1 MTKRKVFISYRR
13 DDAAGFAHAI
23 HDRLVENLPKEQ
35 VFMDVGGIEPGAD
48 FVDKLKSTVNQC
60 SVMLALI
67 GKRWLGDNGGGR
79 PRIHEPNDWI
89 RAEVST
95 AIERGV
101 RVIPV
106 MLDGTSMPPAESL
119 PEDLRPLT
127 RMNAVDVRGSRL
139 DADVWDLTGAT
150 IKALGGK
157 WPPDEPGGKIYS
169 VLTGLYA
176 LFAGAVLL
184 LVIIGGMF
192 MPEIGASTVLGT
204 AVFVLNAVLLLR
216 LPVHA
221 WVRTLSRQKALK
233 IGSLVHLLGFGI
245 MEIASTDT
253 EGVMVIFF
261 GIVPAATLFLAS
273 FAMRRVVR
281 N

>member
-23 HDRLVENLPKEQ
+23 HDRLVESLPKEQ
-35 VFMDVGGIEPGAD
+35 VFMDVVGIDPGAD
-48 FVDKLKSTVNQC
+48 FVDKLKSTVDQC

-79 PRIHEPNDWI
+79 PRIHEPDDWI
-89 RAEVST
+89 RTEVAT

-101 RVIPV
+101 RIIPV
-106 MLDGTSMPPAESL
+106 MLDGASMPAAESL

-150 IKALGGK
+150 ITALGGK

-176 LFAGAVLL
+176 LFAGAVVL
-184 LVIIGGMF
+184 LVMF
-192 MPEIGASTVLGT
+192 GAMLTTEVGAPAVLGT
-204 AVFVLNAVLLLR
+204 VVFVLNAVLLLR
-216 LPVHA
+216 LPIHA

-245 MEIASTDT
+245 MGIGSSDT

>member
-35 VFMDVGGIEPGAD
+35 VFMDVVGIEPGAD

-60 SVMLALI
+60 SVLLALI
-67 GKRWLGDNGGGR
+67 GKRWLGDSGEGK
-79 PRIHEPNDWI
+79 PRIHEPHDWI
-89 RAEVST
+89 RTEVST

-106 MLDGTSMPPAESL
+106 MLDGASMPPAESL

-150 IKALGGK
+150 ITALGGK

-169 VLTGLYA
+169 VVAGLYA
-176 LFAGAVLL
+176 LFAGALVLL
-184 LVIIGGMF
+184 VMF
-192 MPEIGASTVLGT
+192 GAMFTPEVSLPTVLG
-204 AVFVLNAVLLLR
+204 AVVFVLNAALLLR
-216 LPVHA
+216 LPIHS
-221 WVRTLSRQKALK
+221 WIRTLSRQKALK

-245 MEIASTDT
+245 MGIGSSDT
-253 EGVMVIFF
+253 EGVIVIFF

>member
-35 VFMDVGGIEPGAD
+35 VFMDVVGIEPGAD
-48 FVDKLKSTVNQC
+48 FIEKLESTVNQC
-60 SVMLALI
+60 SVLLALI
-67 GKRWLGDNGGGR
+67 GKRWLGENGEGKA
-79 PRIHEPNDWI
+79 RIHDPKDWV

-95 AIERGV
+95 AIQRGV

-106 MLDGTSMPPAESL
+106 LLDGATMPATESL

-127 RMNAVDVRGSRL
+127 RMNAVDLRGSRL
-139 DADVWDLTGAT
+139 NADVWDLTGST
-150 IKALGGK
+150 ITALGGK

-169 VLTGLYA
+169 VLAGIYA
-176 LFAGAVLL
+176 LFAGAVVL
-184 LVIIGGMF
+184 LVTFGAMF
-192 MPEIGASTVLGT
+192 MPEVSIPTVLGT
-204 AVFVLNAVLLLR
+204 VVFVLNAVLLLR
-216 LPVHA
+216 LPVHS
-221 WVRTLSRQKALK
+221 WVRTISRHKALK
-233 IGSLVHLLGFGI
+233 IGSLVHLLGFVVMGVG
-245 MEIASTDT
+245 STDM
-253 EGVMVIFF
+253 EGAMVIFF

>member
-35 VFMDVGGIEPGAD
+35 VFMDVVGIDPGAD
-48 FVDKLKSTVNQC
+48 FVDKLKSTVNQS

-67 GKRWLGDNGGGR
+67 GKRWLGENGGGR

-89 RAEVST
+89 RTEVAT

-101 RVIPV
+101 RIIPV
-106 MLDGTSMPPAESL
+106 MLDGASMPPAESL

-139 DADVWDLTGAT
+139 DADVWDLAGAT
-150 IKALGGK
+150 ITALGGK

-169 VLTGLYA
+169 VLAGLYA
-176 LFAGAVLL
+176 LFAGAVVL
-184 LVIIGGMF
+184 LVMFGAMF
-192 MPEIGASTVLGT
+192 MPEISASTVLGT

-216 LPVHA
+216 LPIHA

-233 IGSLVHLLGFGI
+233 IGALVHLLGFGI
-245 MEIASTDT
+245 MGIASTDT

-281 N
+281 S

>member
-1 MTKRKVFISYRR
+1 
-13 DDAAGFAHAI
+13 
-23 HDRLVENLPKEQ
+23 
-35 VFMDVGGIEPGAD
+35 
-48 FVDKLKSTVNQC
+48 
-60 SVMLALI
+60 
-67 GKRWLGDNGGGR
+67 
-79 PRIHEPNDWI
+79 
-89 RAEVST
+89 
-95 AIERGV
+95 
-101 RVIPV
+101 
-106 MLDGTSMPPAESL
+106 
-119 PEDLRPLT
+119 
-127 RMNAVDVRGSRL
+127 VDVRGSRL

-150 IKALGGK
+150 ITALGGK

-176 LFAGAVLL
+176 LFAGAVVL
-184 LVIIGGMF
+184 LVIIAGMF
-192 MPEIGASTVLGT
+192 MPKMGASAIIAT

-233 IGSLVHLLGFGI
+233 IGALVHLLGFGI
-245 MEIASTDT
+245 MEIGSTDT
-253 EGVMVIFF
+253 EAVMAVFF

>member
-23 HDRLVENLPKEQ
+23 YDRLVENLHKEQ
-35 VFMDVGGIEPGAD
+35 VFMDVVGIEPGAD

-60 SVMLALI
+60 SVLLALI
-67 GKRWLGDNGGGR
+67 GKRWLGENGEGK
-79 PRIHEPNDWI
+79 PRVHDPNDWI

-150 IKALGGK
+150 ITALGGK

>member
-1 MTKRKVFISYRR
+1 
-13 DDAAGFAHAI
+13 
-23 HDRLVENLPKEQ
+23 
-35 VFMDVGGIEPGAD
+35 MDVGGIEPGAD

-67 GKRWLGDNGGGR
+67 GKRWLGDNGGGKS
-79 PRIHEPNDWI
+79 RIHEPNDWI
-89 RAEVST
+89 RTEVAT

-106 MLDGTSMPPAESL
+106 MLDGASMPAAESL

-150 IKALGGK
+150 ITALGGK

-176 LFAGAVLL
+176 LFAGAVVL
-184 LVIIGGMF
+184 LVMF
-192 MPEIGASTVLGT
+192 GAMLTTEVGAPAVLGT
-204 AVFVLNAVLLLR
+204 VVFVLNAVLLLR
-216 LPVHA
+216 LPIHA

-245 MEIASTDT
+245 MGIGSSDT

>member
-1 MTKRKVFISYRR
+1 MTRRKVFISYRR

-23 HDRLVENLPKEQ
+23 HDRLVENLPKDQ
-35 VFMDVGGIEPGAD
+35 VFMDVVGIDPGVD
-48 FVDKLKSTVNQC
+48 FVEKLKSTVNQC

-67 GKRWLGDNGGGR
+67 GKRWLGENGEGKT
-79 PRIHEPNDWI
+79 RIHEPHDWI
-89 RAEVST
+89 HTEVSA

-106 MLDGTSMPPAESL
+106 MLDGASMPAAESL

-150 IKALGGK
+150 ITALGGK

-169 VLTGLYA
+169 VLAGLYA
-176 LFAGAVLL
+176 LFAGGVAL
-184 LVIIGGMF
+184 LVM
-192 MPEIGASTVLGT
+192 IGAMFTPEVGAPAVLGT
-204 AVFVLNAVLLLR
+204 GVFVLNAALLLR

-233 IGSLVHLLGFGI
+233 IGALVHLLGFGI
-245 MEIASTDT
+245 IGIGSTDT

-261 GIVPAATLFLAS
+261 GIVPAVTLFLAS

>member
-35 VFMDVGGIEPGAD
+35 VFMDVVGIEPGAD

-60 SVMLALI
+60 SVLLALI
-67 GKRWLGDNGGGR
+67 GKRWLGENGEGK
-79 PRIHEPNDWI
+79 PRVHDPNDWV

-106 MLDGTSMPPAESL
+106 MLDGTGMPAAESL

-150 IKALGGK
+150 ITALGGK

-169 VLTGLYA
+169 VLAGLYA
-176 LFAGAVLL
+176 LFAGAVVL
-184 LVIIGGMF
+184 LVMF
-192 MPEIGASTVLGT
+192 GAMFTPEVSLPAVLGT
-204 AVFVLNAVLLLR
+204 VVFVLNASLLLR
-216 LPVHA
+216 LPIHA

-233 IGSLVHLLGFGI
+233 IGSLVHLIGFGI
-245 MEIASTDT
+245 MGIGSTDI

>member
-1 MTKRKVFISYRR
+1 
-13 DDAAGFAHAI
+13 
-23 HDRLVENLPKEQ
+23 
-35 VFMDVGGIEPGAD
+35 
-48 FVDKLKSTVNQC
+48 
-60 SVMLALI
+60 LI
-67 GKRWLGDNGGGR
+67 GKRWLGDNGGGKL
-79 PRIHEPNDWI
+79 RIHEANDWI
-89 RAEVST
+89 RTEVAT

-101 RVIPV
+101 RIIPV
-106 MLDGTSMPPAESL
+106 MLDGASMPAAESL

-150 IKALGGK
+150 MTALGGK

-169 VLTGLYA
+169 VLAGMYA
-176 LFAGAVLL
+176 LFAGAVVL
-184 LVIIGGMF
+184 LVMF
-192 MPEIGASTVLGT
+192 GAMFVPEISVSTVLGA
-204 AVFVLNAVLLLR
+204 AVSVLNAVLLLR

-233 IGSLVHLLGFGI
+233 IGALVHLLGFGI
-245 MEIASTDT
+245 MEIGSTDT
-253 EGVMVIFF
+253 EGVMVVFF

>member
-1 MTKRKVFISYRR
+1 MSKRKVFISYRR

-35 VFMDVGGIEPGAD
+35 VFMDVVGIEPGAD

-60 SVMLALI
+60 SVLLALI
-67 GKRWLGDNGGGR
+67 GKRWLGENGEGK
-79 PRIHEPNDWI
+79 PRVHDPNDWV

-106 MLDGTSMPPAESL
+106 MLDGTGMPAAESL

-139 DADVWDLTGAT
+139 DADVWDLTGVT
-150 IKALGGK
+150 ITALGGK

-169 VLTGLYA
+169 VLAGLYA
-176 LFAGAVLL
+176 LFAGAVVL
-184 LVIIGGMF
+184 LVMF
-192 MPEIGASTVLGT
+192 GAMFTPEVSLPAVLGT
-204 AVFVLNAVLLLR
+204 VVFVLNASLLLR
-216 LPVHA
+216 LPIHA

-233 IGSLVHLLGFGI
+233 IGSLVHLLAFGI
-245 MEIASTDT
+245 TGIASTDA
-253 EGVMVIFF
+253 EGVIVIFF

>member
-35 VFMDVGGIEPGAD
+35 VFMDVVGIDPGAD
-48 FVDKLKSTVNQC
+48 FVDKLKSTVDQC

-79 PRIHEPNDWI
+79 PRIHEPDDWI
-89 RAEVST
+89 RTEVAT

-101 RVIPV
+101 RIIPV
-106 MLDGTSMPPAESL
+106 MLDGASMPAAESL

-150 IKALGGK
+150 ITALGGK

-176 LFAGAVLL
+176 LFAGAVVL
-184 LVIIGGMF
+184 LVMF
-192 MPEIGASTVLGT
+192 GAMLTTEVGAPAVLGT
-204 AVFVLNAVLLLR
+204 VVFVLNAVLLLR
-216 LPVHA
+216 LPIHA

-245 MEIASTDT
+245 MGIGSSDT

>member
-1 MTKRKVFISYRR
+1 MTKRNVFISYRR
-13 DDAAGFAHAI
+13 DDAAGFAHSI
-23 HDRLVENLPKEQ
+23 YDRLVENLPKEQ
-35 VFMDVGGIEPGAD
+35 VFMDVVGIEPGAD
-48 FVDKLKSTVNQC
+48 FVEKLKSTVNQC
-60 SVMLALI
+60 SVFLALI
-67 GKRWLGDNGGGR
+67 GKRWLGENGEGK
-79 PRIHEPNDWI
+79 PRVHDPNDWI

-106 MLDGTSMPPAESL
+106 MLDGASMPAAESL
-119 PEDLRPLT
+119 PVDLRPLT
-127 RMNAVDVRGSRL
+127 RMNAVEVRGSRL

-150 IKALGGK
+150 ITALGGK

-169 VLTGLYA
+169 ALAGLYA
-176 LFAGAVLL
+176 LFAGAVVL
-184 LVIIGGMF
+184 LVMLGGMF
-192 MPEIGASTVLGT
+192 MPEISVSTVLGA

-216 LPVHA
+216 LPVLA

-245 MEIASTDT
+245 MEIGSTDT
-253 EGVMVIFF
+253 EGVMVVFF
-261 GIVPAATLFLAS
+261 GIVPAAALFLAS